1 MKIEWFQYLILVLPQ
16 LQVTVTPF
24 SVTRFAM
31 HRIYAN
37 RINSRGISR
46 VFCDLRSQKT
56 PCGILPVN
64 SNYCRTENKCLF
76 YVILYIIWAESQRG
90 GNIFMKKY
98 WKWILLIFILVTGVQ
113 LMNPSEKYIR
123 AMYIPRGK
131 DKHLMIDQKNGTI
144 FTVDMPEDI
153 RGKDGKKIS
162 QKELK
167 RGNIVAI
174 YGDGIML
181 ESYPGQYPGVSKIK
195 VLKEGKPTDADQY
208 KNILDQF

>member
-1 MKIEWFQYLILVLPQ
+1 
-16 LQVTVTPF
+16 
-24 SVTRFAM
+24 
-31 HRIYAN
+31 
-37 RINSRGISR
+37 
-46 VFCDLRSQKT
+46 
-56 PCGILPVN
+56 
-64 SNYCRTENKCLF
+64 
-76 YVILYIIWAESQRG
+76 
-90 GNIFMKKY
+90 MKKY

-195 VLKEGKPTDADQY
+195 VLKAGKPTDADRYQNVLEQFCP
-208 KNILDQF
+208 KNVTGIAFSSELSGN